1 MSQKKTSQKEDK
13 SEEDGSEEEKENV
26 KDGEIMDEDKAAVA
40 QKFKDGD
47 WANTGRREARLKEW
61 KSYQDEVLCGISIP
75 YADDFPQPQL

>member
-13 SEEDGSEEEKENV
+13 SEKVGSEEEKEDV

-47 WANTGRREARLKEW
+47 WANTDRREARLK
-61 KSYQDEVLCGISIP
+61 K
-75 YADDFPQPQL
+75 